1 MGTADQYQSADDVI
15 TELTVNLRALMDN
28 LHVSTPHSQPH
39 ASDLQLMQYY
49 NIMQGKVLVISLR
62 EQTLRA
68 YQNGKMVYW
77 SYVTTGRFELP
88 SWPGLHYAMY
98 HIDHTKFT
106 SPEPKNSP
114 FWYAPT
120 PITYGI
126 AYAPNGFFIHDAWW
140 RSEFGPDTNLPHWDP
155 AAFNGGSHGCI
166 NLPTENMQWV
176 WAWTPDGA
184 PIIVY

>member
-1 MGTADQYQSADDVI
+1 MAGPALCHVPHRPHRSSPRRSR
-15 TELTVNLRALMDN
+15 RA
-28 LHVSTPHSQPH
+28 
-39 ASDLQLMQYY
+39 
-49 NIMQGKVLVISLR
+49 
-62 EQTLRA
+62 
-68 YQNGKMVYW
+68 
-77 SYVTTGRFELP
+77 
-88 SWPGLHYAMY
+88 
-98 HIDHTKFT
+98 
-106 SPEPKNSP
+106 SP

-166 NLPTENMQWV
+166 NLPTDQMQWV
-176 WAWTPDGA
+176 WSWTPDGA